1 MVKRKFK
8 DPVLQKAILT
18 YLLAFLVAYLIL
30 DYAVLSQYETADKVE
45 VGNLSRMAE
54 LQQYSA
60 EIVQAEELRAEIAAY
75 EARID
80 SLRRSLPPSLNEAE
94 FLRAVATAAANAG
107 IDSPFDSFEP
117 KSEPRTENNVTTRE
131 YEVSFITGYHH
142 FARFIANLSR
152 NLPQAQVTEL
162 TLIGLSGGVP
172 ERTLRGTVALA
183 VYSSP
188 LAIEKTEVI
197 GTIEGEGEVVEYL
210 TYESHGRR
218 DPFLSPGPQPG
229 ESPTAHSANL
239 NNLFYRG
246 MISVDGVPTALV
258 EDSAGFGFS
267 LKVGEKIAGG
277 KVIQITAEEL
287 IISAPGWSRRALPVT
302 TTPVPGQQ
310 IP

>member
-1 MVKRKFK
+1 MAKKKFK

-18 YLLAFLVAYLIL
+18 YLLAFLAAYLIL
-30 DYAVLSQYETADKVE
+30 DYAVLSQYETADKIE
-45 VGNLSRMAE
+45 AGNLGRVTE
-54 LQQYSA
+54 LQQYTA
-60 EIVQAEELRAEIAAY
+60 ELTQAEGLRTEISTY

-80 SLRRSLPPSLNEAE
+80 SLRRSLPRSLNEAE

-117 KSEPRTENNVTTRE
+117 KSEPHTENNVTTRE
-131 YEVSFITGYHH
+131 YEISFITGYHS

-152 NLPQAQVTEL
+152 SLPQARVTEL

-172 ERTLRGTVALA
+172 ERTLRGTIALA

-188 LAIEKTEVI
+188 LAAEPTEAVP
-197 GTIEGEGEVVEYL
+197 TLNGEVEAIEQL
-210 TYESHGRR
+210 TYESLGRR

-246 MISVDGVPTALV
+246 MLSVDGVPTALV

-267 LKVGEKIAGG
+267 LKVGDKIAGG
-277 KVIQITAEEL
+277 KVVQITAEEL
-287 IISAPGWSRRALPVT
+287 IISAPGWGRRSLPVT
-302 TTPVPGQQ
+302 TAPLPMA
-310 IP
+310 P